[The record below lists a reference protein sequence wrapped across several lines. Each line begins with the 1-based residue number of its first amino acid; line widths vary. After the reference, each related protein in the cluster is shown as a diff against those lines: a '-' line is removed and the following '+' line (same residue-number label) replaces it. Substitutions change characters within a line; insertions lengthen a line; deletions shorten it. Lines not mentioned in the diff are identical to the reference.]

1 MSFSPEGFS
10 RRRDTTLIAPFT
22 FFARQVNFGQ
32 RKFST
37 NPGALAPSTFQLTDL
52 LEGDSNGEPKTA
64 VLLVSLGSH
73 KTEGAQLD
81 AIAQWASS
89 HFDKIRLMP
98 ADYIYRLTLQLL
110 NPELDEIQARRNAVQ
125 ACNEFRAHASPI
137 LAQYSYSC
145 EFEWFPMSMAVL
157 EQQDAFDSSFSVLE
171 KLLQSSTEF
180 SDTVKHYS
188 DAYASRVG
196 MTKEGS
202 TCDED
207 AVSSRTRDVART
219 YLMEECAIFAAMGE
233 QEPTNLI
240 YAGTIDSMIGL
251 CEGQYPGAPNGF
263 ANVRFIEVKNE
274 RRGQFFPDGTN
285 KILRTGS
292 LMVGSFQRPTYSHNF
307 LAELG
312 PAGREKLLQYT
323 KRKKFRTGQSIAKIG
338 KTGNKLF
345 KNGALYFVVSGR
357 VEEFLTRACGAGQQ
371 RIGIVDVG
379 AMIIERNFL
388 DEAETNHF
396 SAIPVVE
403 TEVEGLTK
411 ANFEKLSR
419 EEPELAFK
427 LMRAIAKAQTSRSVA
442 LMHELQNMRLRQEQL
457 QCLLEDSLTSIG
469 EEGFAE

>member
-1 MSFSPEGFS
+1 M
-10 RRRDTTLIAPFT
+10 I
-22 FFARQVNFGQ
+22 
-32 RKFST
+32 
-37 NPGALAPSTFQLTDL
+37 
-52 LEGDSNGEPKTA
+52 
-64 VLLVSLGSH
+64 SLGSH

-110 NPELDEIQARRNAVQ
+110 HPELDDAEAKQNAVQ

-145 EFEWFPMSMAVL
+145 EFEWLPMSMAVL
-157 EQQDAFDSSFSVLE
+157 EQQEAFDSSYSVLE
-171 KLLQSSTEF
+171 ELLQSNTDF
-180 SDTVKHYS
+180 AATVRHYS
-188 DAYASRVG
+188 DAYAARVG
-196 MTKEGS
+196 VGEKNHNTNS
-202 TCDED
+202 DD
-207 AVSSRTRDVART
+207 AMLTRTRQVARI

-233 QEPTNLI
+233 QGPTNLI

-251 CEGQYPGAPNGF
+251 CEGRFPGGPRGF
-263 ANVRFIEVKNE
+263 ANVRFIEVQNE
-274 RRGQFFPDGTN
+274 RRGKFFPDGTN
-285 KILRTGS
+285 KILRAGS

-307 LAELG
+307 FAELG
-312 PAGREKLLQYT
+312 PDGREKLLRYT
-323 KRKKFRTGQSIAKIG
+323 KRKKFRTGQSIAQIG

-357 VEEFLTRACGAGQQ
+357 VEEFLTRDGGAGQQ

-379 AMIIERNFL
+379 AIIIERNFL
-388 DEAETNHF
+388 DEAEMNHF

-411 ANFEKLSR
+411 ANFDKLYR

-442 LMHELQNMRLRQEQL
+442 LMHEMQNMRLQQAQL

-469 EEGFAE
+469 EGGF